1 MGTSGSRPVRVAVI
15 GVGSLGQHH
24 ARIYAGLEEADLV
37 AVVDADPDR
46 AASVASRHGVPA
58 LRSFTDLPSDLEAVS
73 VAVPTSAHASI
84 VEACLRRGLAVLVE
98 KPMAASLEEA
108 VSMTRQAERAGKL
121 LLVGHTERFN
131 PIVRAARGRVRD
143 PRFIETHRLGVF
155 TARSTDVDVVLDL
168 MIHDLDVI
176 LSLVPSPI
184 ASIDSVGVHA
194 LTDKVDIANARL
206 RFENGCVANVTASR
220 ISTDR
225 VRKLRVFEADS
236 YLSIDY
242 AGQEGV
248 IYTLKRAAGAPP
260 EIVREQ
266 LSADREE
273 PLLVELRAFVSRV
286 RGEDAPGVS
295 ADEGL
300 RALETALRIVEQIAA
315 AGRPAGGLDGVR

>member
-1 MGTSGSRPVRVAVI
+1 MGTSGRRPVRVAVI

-46 AASVASRHGVPA
+46 AASVGSRHGVPA
-58 LRSFTDLPSDLEAVS
+58 LSSFTDLPSDLEAVS

-143 PRFIETHRLGVF
+143 ARFIETHRLGVF

-220 ISTDR
+220 ISTER

-315 AGRPAGGLDGVR
+315 AGRPAGGRDGVR

>member
-1 MGTSGSRPVRVAVI
+1 MGTSGRRPVRVAVI

-24 ARIYAGLEEADLV
+24 ARIYAGLEEAELA
-37 AVVDADPDR
+37 AVVDADPVR
-46 AASVASRHGVPA
+46 AAAIASRHGVPA
-58 LRSFTDLPSDLEAVS
+58 LTSCTDLPRDLEAVS
-73 VAVPTSAHASI
+73 VAVPTSAHAPI

-108 VSMTRQAERAGKL
+108 ASMAREAERSGRP

-176 LSLVPSPI
+176 LSLVPSVI

-242 AGQEGV
+242 ARQEGV
-248 IYTLKRAAGAPP
+248 IYTLRRPPGAPP

-266 LSADREE
+266 LAAENEE
-273 PLLVELRAFVSRV
+273 PLLAELRAFLRRV
-286 RGEDAPGVS
+286 RGEDAPAVT

-300 RALETALRIVEQIAA
+300 RALETALRVVEQIAA
-315 AGRPAGGLDGVR
+315 AGRATGGRDGAR